1 MKIYF
6 FILLFFVEMTM
17 FAQKSEFHFLN
28 ATENGITI
36 SIATRNLLSSNI
48 NYCTIGSYSIPRG
61 VSKFLINNTYTE
73 IGIYLDGAPLYYFD
87 KTSKIYK
94 KLPSISLYRSNY
106 AFKFCNAEKLDKFFS
121 ISNLEIG
128 GDVGDWDKDKLQ
140 LYNWSIIPRTYL
152 TTSEYIYLGTF
163 YLLSASGIGSYNK
176 VVISYIDGKY
186 IVETF

>member
-48 NYCTIGSYSIPRG
+48 NYCTIGSYGIPRG
-61 VSKFLINNTYTE
+61 VSKFLVDKTYTH

-94 KLPSISLYRSNY
+94 KLPSISLNRSIY
-106 AFKFCNAEKLDKFFS
+106 EFEFCNAEKLDKLFS
-121 ISNLEIG
+121 ISNIKIDG
-128 GDVGDWDKDKLQ
+128 KSGYWDEDKLQ
-140 LYNWSIIPRTYL
+140 LYTHYQGNRTYL
-152 TTSEYIYLGTF
+152 TNSEYIHLGTF
-163 YLLSASGIGSYNK
+163 YLLSASEIGSNNK

-186 IVETF
+186 IVEPF